1 MGRDEGASASC
12 TGVEGWWWW
21 RGGGVMQDTEKQ
33 RTQCIFIRIWQVTT
47 RWQQSCHAGR
57 GGIRRR

>member
-21 RGGGVMQDTEKQ
+21 RGGGGGGG
-33 RTQCIFIRIWQVTT
+33 
-47 RWQQSCHAGR
+47 HAGHR
-57 GGIRRR
+57 KTENTVHIH